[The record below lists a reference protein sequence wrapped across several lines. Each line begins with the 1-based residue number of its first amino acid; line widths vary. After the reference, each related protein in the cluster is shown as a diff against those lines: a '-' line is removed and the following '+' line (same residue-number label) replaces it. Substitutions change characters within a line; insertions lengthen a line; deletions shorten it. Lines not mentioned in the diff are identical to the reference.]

1 VCFLALCLNLFLQPY
16 RVKADNQFAGIVL
29 FQLFLSLF
37 LGFLRE
43 HVRSAIPQ
51 LTITALVL
59 GSNGIVICLAGYFI
73 GAGGIKAGMQQ
84 KLKLEVDRSKMVNRL
99 VKMKW
104 NDTYK
109 TIVVLRA
116 ALRISQQFRII
127 EVATQLQSSLT
138 SRRGAPEERSLT
150 LPEIAAR
157 RERAAE
163 VTLTLIE
170 IAERRK
176 RMAGIIAL
184 ERRAMNAKST
194 REAEDIKNI
203 KIPEAP
209 QKVTLL
215 FRLKKLLGLK
225 KEREHGDHDEAA
237 AMGADG
243 SDPRMR
249 AAVAGGAVAA
259 VAVVGAAAV
268 VASGHGPVSFDDI
281 HGAFDDDGNDG
292 DDGDDGDDDGGFEMD
307 GDGGDFDHGGHDM
320 F

>member
-1 VCFLALCLNLFLQPY
+1 MCFVALCLNLYLQPY
-16 RVKADNQFAGIVL
+16 RVKADSQFAAIVL
-29 FQLFLSLF
+29 LQLFLTLF
-37 LGFLRE
+37 LGFIDKFTKPEVFTNPDVLT
-43 HVRSAIPQ
+43 AI
-51 LTITALVL
+51 LL
-59 GSNGIVICLAGYFI
+59 GTSGFVICLAVYFI
-73 GAGGIKAGMQQ
+73 GSGGIKAGMQQ

-249 AAVAGGAVAA
+249 AAVVGGAVAA

-281 HGAFDDDGNDG
+281 HGAFDDDG
-292 DDGDDGDDDGGFEMD
+292 DDGDGDGDGDGFEMD
-307 GDGGDFDHGGHDM
+307 GDGGDFDHGGHDV